1 MRTGQSALSGCFGA
15 TAKTP
20 MMTCADDRISI
31 RRFQINTFPGTR
43 AFPGG
48 HPLQSV
54 NSLTCVHIQRGRG
67 DEVFCSGRSSVWSD
81 VVPGS
86 IPPGIISWRQ
96 RFTLKCRAAHVA
108 LQRSWARFPFA
119 LAIHAEGR
127 CCASVPSTI
136 ASAVRP
142 RPSRSR
148 RSSARGR
155 ADPSRTLQRSR
166 TRHPRTRR
174 HSRCR
179 HARVPASCRRAG
191 CRCRRAWHCG
201 CDA

>member
-31 RRFQINTFPGTR
+31 RRCQSNTFPGTR

-54 NSLTCVHIQRGRG
+54 NSFTCVHIQRGRG
-67 DEVFCSGRSSVWSD
+67 DEVLCLGRSSVLSD

-86 IPPGIISWRQ
+86 IPPGLYCLRW
-96 RFTLKCRAAHVA
+96 RFTYEGGAAHQSLA
-108 LQRSWARFPFA
+108 RSRARLSFA
-119 LAIHAEGR
+119 PTIHVEVSR
-127 CCASVPSTI
+127 CARVTSTI
-136 ASAVRP
+136 VGAVTP
-142 RPSRSR
+142 RSSRSR
-148 RSSARGR
+148 RSSARSR
-155 ADPSRTLQRSR
+155 AGPSRTLQRSR

-179 HARVPASCRRAG
+179 HARAPASCRRAG
-191 CRCRRAWHCG
+191 CRCRRALHCD
-201 CDA
+201 CVA